1 MTVTVDG
8 LGNTSGTGS
17 GESRMIA
24 TYDANNN
31 PDIMMAAWGGLCEGD
46 EIKILNK

>member
-1 MTVTVDG
+1 
-8 LGNTSGTGS
+8 
-17 GESRMIA
+17 MIA

-31 PDIMMAAWGGLCEGD
+31 PDMMAAQGGLYEGD